1 MEIKN
6 SIIGNTVTALNSI
19 DSKELKLMN
28 KFDAFKLY
36 AEEALP
42 NASTEKVAW
51 FVSNAVAEL
60 RNNPEL
66 MEAAKIVPAQ
76 LFGALMKSFQLGIPI
91 GSMYRQASLIPRND
105 KNTVKSI
112 TLQLWTRAYKTLAA
126 RSGIYKEVMIRPIYD
141 CDKFEVKFENGN
153 DSFKLEPDLWS
164 DKEKAKKLGYI
175 AYTTNLKTGNVIFK
189 VYPMSFIEKRRVLA
203 KTSTFWDKW
212 PDEMETKTVLGA
224 FCKNEL
230 DIEFG
235 VQGLI
240 GEDTENKVY
249 SLNVDE
255 KEPELKEDVI
265 DVDEIPEELNDFD
278 KGLKDKWDKERKKKE
293 EIKEKV
299 EADKQADSSENI
311 SDDISS
317 LFNN

>member
-6 SIIGNTVTALNSI
+6 SLIGNTVKALNSI
-19 DSKELKLMN
+19 DSKELKLME

-42 NASTEKVAW
+42 NSSKEKVAW

-76 LFGALMKSFQLGIPI
+76 LLGALMKSFQLGIPI
-91 GSMYRQASLIPRND
+91 GSTYRQASLIPRND
-105 KNTVKSI
+105 KNTGKSI
-112 TLQLWTRAYKTLAA
+112 TLQLWTRAYKTLVA
-126 RSGIYKEVMIRPIYD
+126 RSGNYKEVMIRPIYD

-153 DSFKLEPDLWS
+153 DTFKLEPDLWS
-164 DKEKAKKLGYI
+164 NKEKAKKLGYI
-175 AYTTNLKTGNVIFK
+175 AYTTNLKTGNVIFR
-189 VYPMSFIEKRRVLA
+189 VYSMDFIEKRKALA
-203 KTSTFWDKW
+203 KTTTFWDKW
-212 PDEMETKTVLGA
+212 SDEMEIKTVLGA

-235 VQGLI
+235 VQELL

-255 KEPELKEDVI
+255 KKPELTENII
-265 DVDEIPEELNDFD
+265 DIDEVSDETSDFD

-293 EIKEKV
+293 EIKAKV
-299 EADKQADSSENI
+299 EADKSAAAEKNTNDE
-311 SDDISS
+311 ISS
-317 LFNN
+317 LFNS